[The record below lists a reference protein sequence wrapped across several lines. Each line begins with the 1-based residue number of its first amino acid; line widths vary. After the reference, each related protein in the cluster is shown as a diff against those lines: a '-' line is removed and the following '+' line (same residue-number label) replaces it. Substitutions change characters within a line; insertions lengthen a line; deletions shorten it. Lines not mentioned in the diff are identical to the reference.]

1 MKLNKKLTSLV
12 LATLIIASGQIYAS
26 DSIKED
32 QEKENVKNIDVQLA
46 LPEYYD
52 NMKVNYNLY
61 DYMNDVDLEF
71 VDLPEELKERAKEA
85 FEQNKK
91 LIEQY
96 DKLINLGVEFDDNKI
111 EEAAKSLS
119 KVATSAQDDFRR
131 NIPQQRDT
139 EVWKKNN
146 FLDMRLALEK
156 LTNTEVI
163 SEGPY
168 GILYTTYGSDI
179 YGGDWENRSSKWID
193 YLWGVGNKYMEKW
206 MNDANNKQELAKIAS
221 MSFKDIKGT
230 EWYASH
236 IPTAV
241 YYGLINGY
249 PDGTFKGSAPVSR
262 AEFAVMMKNASRSF
276 TENVGGASRLTAHKD
291 QWYYKDMG
299 GISGGP
305 MGIFGLSVNDMNSG
319 MSRGEVAMVL
329 ARAFF
334 IEDFNAEYQKVS
346 TSSFKDISKI
356 TKAVAPMWI
365 EELNDKG
372 AREEYMKQLKTP
384 NSCPKDVVAALNVLK
399 SKGLMAGDENG
410 NSNWTKTVTRGE
422 AIALFERCAQQVK

>member
-1 MKLNKKLTSLV
+1 MKSKYLNIRRITLSIMSL
-12 LATLIIASGQIYAS
+12 LIMTGFTGSANEVFAAS
-26 DSIKED
+26 DMD
-32 QEKENVKNIDVQLA
+32 DA
-46 LPEYYD
+46 
-52 NMKVNYNLY
+52 NLL
-61 DYMNDVDLEF
+61 NDVDVEF
-71 VDLPEELKERAKEA
+71 VEMTEQQKQNAKKA
-85 FEQNKK
+85 FEQNRK
-91 LIEQY
+91 LAEQY
-96 DKLINLGVEFDDNKI
+96 G
-111 EEAAKSLS
+111 LS
-119 KVATSAQDDFRR
+119 VTNEVTEIPTQVKVNSAPQVATNAQSDFRKSV
-131 NIPQQRDT
+131 PQQRDT

-156 LTNTEVI
+156 LTNTEVT
-163 SEGPY
+163 SQGPN
-168 GILYTTYGSDI
+168 GILYVTYGSDI
-179 YGGDWENRSSKWID
+179 YGGDWENRSTTVID

-206 MNDANNKQELAKIAS
+206 MKDANNRKELAKIAS
-221 MSFKDIKGT
+221 MSFKDIKGN

-241 YYGLINGY
+241 YFGLINGY

-262 AEFAVMMKNASRSF
+262 AEFAVMVSNASRTF

-291 QWYYKDMG
+291 QWYYKDIE

-422 AIALFERCAQQVK
+422 AIALFERCAQQIK

>member
-26 DSIKED
+26 D
-32 QEKENVKNIDVQLA
+32 LTG
-46 LPEYYD
+46 
-52 NMKVNYNLY
+52 
-61 DYMNDVDLEF
+61 DLEF
-71 VDLPEELKERAKEA
+71 VEMTDQQKQNAKEA

-91 LIEQY
+91 LAEQY
-96 DKLINLGVEFDDNKI
+96 G
-111 EEAAKSLS
+111 LS
-119 KVATSAQDDFRR
+119 VTNEVTEIPTQVKVNSAPQVATNAQNDFRKSV
-131 NIPQQRDT
+131 PQQRDT

-146 FLDMRLALEK
+146 FLDMRIALEK
-156 LTNTEVI
+156 LTNTQVTLQE
-163 SEGPY
+163 PN

-179 YGGDWENRSSKWID
+179 YGGDWENRSTTCID

-206 MNDANNKQELAKIAS
+206 MKDANNRKELAKIAS
-221 MSFKDIKGT
+221 MSFKDIKGN

-262 AEFAVMMKNASRSF
+262 AEFAVMRANASRTF
-276 TENVGGASRLTAHKD
+276 TAKEDVGFPSKLTAHKD
-291 QWYYKDMG
+291 QWYYTDIG
-299 GISGGP
+299 ALRLGP
-305 MGIFGLSVNDMNSG
+305 MSIFALSVNDMNSG

-334 IEDFNAEYQKVS
+334 INEYNAEYAKTS
-346 TSSFKDISKI
+346 SSSFKDIKQV
-356 TKAVAPMWI
+356 TKAVAPMWVD
-365 EELNDKG
+365 ELNHKG
-372 AREEYMKQLKTP
+372 SREEYMKQLKTP
-384 NSCPKDVVAALNVLK
+384 SSCPKDVVAALNVLK

-422 AIALFERCAQQVK
+422 AIALFERCAQQYIQ

>member
-1 MKLNKKLTSLV
+1 MFMRGEYIMKLNKKLTSLV

-26 DSIKED
+26 DLTG
-32 QEKENVKNIDVQLA
+32 DV
-46 LPEYYD
+46 
-52 NMKVNYNLY
+52 
-61 DYMNDVDLEF
+61 EF
-71 VDLPEELKERAKEA
+71 VDLPEELQERAKEA

-91 LIEQY
+91 LAEQY

-111 EEAAKSLS
+111 EEAAKSLPQ
-119 KVATSAQDDFRR
+119 VATSAQDDFRR
-131 NIPQQRDT
+131 NIPQKRDT
-139 EVWKKNN
+139 EVWQKNN

-156 LTNTEVI
+156 VTNTEVT
-163 SEGPY
+163 SAGPY

-179 YGGDWENRSSKWID
+179 YGGDWENRSTTRID
-193 YLWGVGNKYMEKW
+193 YLWGVGNKYMVKW
-206 MNDANNKQELAKIAS
+206 MNDANNRKELAKIAS
-221 MSFKDIKGT
+221 MSFKDIKGN

-276 TENVGGASRLTAHKD
+276 TAKEDVGFPHLLTAHKD
-291 QWYYKDMG
+291 QWYYTDMG

-305 MGIFGLSVNDMNSG
+305 MSIYGLSVNDMNSG

-334 IEDFNAEYQKVS
+334 IDEYNAEYQKVS

-356 TKAVAPMWI
+356 TKAVAPMWVD
-365 EELNDKG
+365 ELNDKG

-384 NSCPKDVVAALNVLK
+384 SSCPKDVVAALNLLK

-410 NSNWTKTVTRGE
+410 KSNWTKTVTRGE
-422 AIALFERCAQQVK
+422 AIALFERCAQQIKTK

>member
-26 DSIKED
+26 DLTG
-32 QEKENVKNIDVQLA
+32 DV
-46 LPEYYD
+46 
-52 NMKVNYNLY
+52 
-61 DYMNDVDLEF
+61 EF
-71 VDLPEELKERAKEA
+71 VDLPEELQERAKEA

-91 LIEQY
+91 LAEQY

-111 EEAAKSLS
+111 EEAAKSLPQ
-119 KVATSAQDDFRR
+119 VATNAQSDFRKS
-131 NIPQQRDT
+131 IPQQRDT

-156 LTNTEVI
+156 LTGTQVTSQEPN
-163 SEGPY
+163 

-179 YGGDWENRSSKWID
+179 YGGDWENKSTKEID

-276 TENVGGASRLTAHKD
+276 TENVGGASKLTAHKD
-291 QWYYKDMG
+291 QWYYKDMS
-299 GISGGP
+299 GITGGP

-329 ARAFF
+329 AQGYFPNDY
-334 IEDFNAEYQKVS
+334 ITEYNKAS
-346 TSSFKDISKI
+346 TSSFKDISEI
-356 TKAVAPMWI
+356 TKAVSPMW
-365 EELNDKG
+365 EDDADDKG
-372 AREEYMKQLKTP
+372 ARAEYMKQLKTP
-384 NSCPKDVVAALNVLK
+384 KSCPKDVVAALNVLK
-399 SKGLMAGDENG
+399 SKGLMDGDENG

-422 AIALFERCAQQVK
+422 AIALFERCAQQYIQ

>member
-26 DSIKED
+26 DLTG
-32 QEKENVKNIDVQLA
+32 DV
-46 LPEYYD
+46 
-52 NMKVNYNLY
+52 
-61 DYMNDVDLEF
+61 EF
-71 VDLPEELKERAKEA
+71 VDLPEELQERAKEA

-91 LIEQY
+91 LAEQY

-111 EEAAKSLS
+111 EEAAKSLPQ
-119 KVATSAQDDFRR
+119 VATSAQDDFRR
-131 NIPQQRDT
+131 NIPQKRDT
-139 EVWKKNN
+139 EVWQKNN

-156 LTNTEVI
+156 LTNTEVT
-163 SEGPY
+163 SAGPY

-206 MNDANNKQELAKIAS
+206 MKDANNKKELAKIAS
-221 MSFKDIKGT
+221 MSFKDIKGN

-262 AEFAVMMKNASRSF
+262 AEFAVMSSNASRTF
-276 TENVGGASRLTAHKD
+276 TAKEDVGFPNLLTAHKD
-291 QWYYKDMG
+291 QWYYSDIE

-305 MGIFGLSVNDMNSG
+305 MGIYGLSINDMNSG

-334 IEDFNAEYQKVS
+334 DEEFTNEYLNLKG
-346 TSSFKDISKI
+346 SSFKDI
-356 TKAVAPMWI
+356 TKVTQSL
-365 EELNDKG
+365 EEMSASEKR
-372 AREEYMKQLKTP
+372 AEYMKQLKTP
-384 NSCPKDVVAALNVLK
+384 NSCPKEVVAALNVLK

-410 NSNWTKTVTRGE
+410 KSNWTKTVTRGE
-422 AIALFERCAQQVK
+422 AIALFERCAQQYIQ